1 MLPLVNPQKMKLLKM
16 TRKTFLKI
24 SKANDRISRT
34 MIRIKGVRDQPPK
47 LSDITLVLIPSTQ
60 KRMMIDVKE
69 YQITL

>member
-1 MLPLVNPQKMKLLKM
+1 MLKLIK
-16 TRKTFLKI
+16 
-24 SKANDRISRT
+24 NE
-34 MIRIKGVRDQPPK
+34 IRIKGVRDQPPK

>member
-1 MLPLVNPQKMKLLKM
+1 MTLEKYFGLTQKGSPIRGSQQGSFRLLKLI
-16 TRKTFLKI
+16 K
-24 SKANDRISRT
+24 NE
-34 MIRIKGVRDQPPK
+34 IRIKGVRDQPPK